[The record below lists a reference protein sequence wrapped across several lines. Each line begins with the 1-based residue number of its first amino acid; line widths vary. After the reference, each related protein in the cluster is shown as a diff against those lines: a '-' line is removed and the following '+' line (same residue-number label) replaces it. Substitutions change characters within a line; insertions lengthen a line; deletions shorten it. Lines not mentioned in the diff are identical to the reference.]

1 MIIHN
6 HKAFLEKMTAQIVLN
21 HKVSLSANV
30 LTQDLAGESV
40 LLNLQSE
47 EYFSQ
52 NEVGT
57 KMFFVLTESDSI
69 QRAYDTLLTEYEVEP
84 EKLKQDLFKFIEKL
98 VEAGLVE
105 ITDS

>member
-1 MIIHN
+1 
-6 HKAFLEKMTAQIVLN
+6 MTTQIALN
-21 HKVSLSANV
+21 QKVSLSANV

-57 KMFFVLTESDSI
+57 KIFFVLTESDSI
-69 QRAYDTLLTEYEVEP
+69 QTAYDTLLKEYDVEP
-84 EKLKQDLFKFIEKL
+84 EKLRQDLLKFIDKL
-98 VEAGLVE
+98 VKAGLVE

>member
-1 MIIHN
+1 
-6 HKAFLEKMTAQIVLN
+6 MTLQIALN
-21 HKVSLSANV
+21 QKVSLSTNV

-57 KMFFVLTESDSI
+57 KMFSVLTESDSI
-69 QRAYDTLLTEYEVEP
+69 QTAYDALLKEYEVEP
-84 EKLKQDLFKFIEKL
+84 EKLKQDLLKFVEKL
-98 VEAGLVE
+98 VKAGLVE
-105 ITDS
+105 IADS

>member
-1 MIIHN
+1 
-6 HKAFLEKMTAQIVLN
+6 MTLQIALN
-21 HKVSLSANV
+21 QKVSLSANV

-57 KMFFVLTESDSI
+57 KIFFVLTES
-69 QRAYDTLLTEYEVEP
+69 
-84 EKLKQDLFKFIEKL
+84 
-98 VEAGLVE
+98 
-105 ITDS
+105 

>member
-1 MIIHN
+1 
-6 HKAFLEKMTAQIVLN
+6 MTTQIVSN
-21 HKVSLSANV
+21 QKVSLSSTV

-57 KMFFVLTESDSI
+57 KMFFTLIESDSI
-69 QRAYDTLLTEYEVEP
+69 QTAYDTLLKEYDVES
-84 EKLKQDLFKFIEKL
+84 EKLKQDLLKFIENL
-98 VEAGLVE
+98 VKAGLVE

>member
-1 MIIHN
+1 MI
-6 HKAFLEKMTAQIVLN
+6 LQIALN
-21 HKVSLSANV
+21 QKVSLSTNV

-57 KMFFVLTESDSI
+57 KMFFALTESDSI
-69 QRAYDTLLTEYEVEP
+69 QTAYDALLKEYEVEP
-84 EKLKQDLFKFIEKL
+84 EKLRQDLLQFIEKL
-98 VEAGLVE
+98 VKAGLVE
-105 ITDS
+105 VADS